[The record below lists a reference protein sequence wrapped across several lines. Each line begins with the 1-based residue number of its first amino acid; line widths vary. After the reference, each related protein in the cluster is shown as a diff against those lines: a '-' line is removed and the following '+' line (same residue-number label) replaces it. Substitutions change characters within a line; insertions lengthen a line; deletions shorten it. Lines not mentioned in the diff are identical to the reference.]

1 MTAEAGKAAGAAR
14 APVWK
19 RESAAAWNAI
29 ATAWPTGRGGNVG
42 VDVRRQ
48 ALLGIFSFLGIEMDE
63 RDMERVKRAGGEAI
77 GDAMAK
83 MERLLW

>member
-1 MTAEAGKAAGAAR
+1 VTGAER

-29 ATAWPTGRGGNVG
+29 ATAWPTGSGGGVS

-48 ALLGIFSFLGIEMDE
+48 ALLGIFSFLGIEMGEKDLE
-63 RDMERVKRAGGEAI
+63 RMKSAGGEAI

-83 MERLLW
+83 IERLLW